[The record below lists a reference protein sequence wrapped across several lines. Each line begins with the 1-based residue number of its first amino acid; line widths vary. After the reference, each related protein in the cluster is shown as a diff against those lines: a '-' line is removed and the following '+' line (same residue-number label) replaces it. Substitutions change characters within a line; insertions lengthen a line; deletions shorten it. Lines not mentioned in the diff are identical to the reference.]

1 MSFIFSLSGKTRVVS
16 RSLMVV
22 VVLLAGLTLC
32 GCDTENYEEAETV
45 QHPAGFDV
53 ESFVEAAGMGEYDT
67 VFTMIKNGADV
78 NAKNS
83 KGQTALMRAVYNRQ
97 QDVVRLL
104 LTHKAN
110 PEIRTPTGNSVLVNA
125 ARVGDR
131 GIVELLLD
139 AGVDINE
146 KDADPADV
154 TAINIAAYREN
165 VQVFNLLL
173 ERGADYSTPSATGFT
188 PLLSAVKS
196 GNLAITRKL
205 LAKGADLEYK
215 TKSGQTALTI
225 ARQNNHQAMVNLLER
240 AGARE

>member
-1 MSFIFSLSGKTRVVS
+1 MSVTMKALHRAGIFVRY
-16 RSLMVV
+16 
-22 VVLLAGLTLC
+22 VLLASALLSGLMLS
-32 GCDTENYEEAETV
+32 GCDDENYTEDESAYA
-45 QHPAGFDV
+45 PSGFDV
-53 ESFVEAAGMGEYDT
+53 ESFVEAAGEGDYDT
-67 VFTMIKNGADV
+67 VFNMVKNGVDV

-97 QDVVRLL
+97 QDIVRLL
-104 LTHKAN
+104 LTHKAD
-110 PEIRTPTGNSVLVNA
+110 PEIRTPDGNSVLVNA

-146 KDADPADV
+146 QDADPAGV

-173 ERGADYSTPSATGFT
+173 ERGADYSIPSANGFT

-196 GNLAITRKL
+196 GNLPIARKL
-205 LAKGADLEYK
+205 LAKGADLEHK
-215 TKSGQTALTI
+215 NNSGQTALKI
-225 ARQNNHQAMVNLLER
+225 AQLNKHPAMIGLLER